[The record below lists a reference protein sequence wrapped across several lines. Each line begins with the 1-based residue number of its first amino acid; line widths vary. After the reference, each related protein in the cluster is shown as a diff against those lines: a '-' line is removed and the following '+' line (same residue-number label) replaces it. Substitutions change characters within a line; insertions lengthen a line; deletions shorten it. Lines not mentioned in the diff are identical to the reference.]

1 MSAWF
6 RAHPRALTPAF
17 QAFLRSL
24 FDTRGGSEEE
34 GTESYPARFALRVIH
49 VCGEVGDKKGLTRL
63 AKASARTAEFE
74 TLISRIQERLQS
86 PDSLHEAV
94 PLCERLL
101 DHPFRLIV
109 DPRGHTILLTEMSM
123 ALRKVQLFASQS
135 APGLP
140 DLRVRVALAALDPPP
155 QDRIQHAELLVLLG
169 HAYSDRVEHTGDADD
184 LRRALKLYEEACGI
198 TPEDDPERADRI
210 HNIGAAYRDLHVV
223 AEEQDALD
231 RAIELFE
238 QAVALRGD
246 HTLYANN
253 LAVSLRDR
261 FLRDAEPAD
270 LDRSIAAF
278 ERLTATASEA
288 DVDLPRVLADYSSAL
303 RQRFDLRSTQADVDR
318 AVELGERAIT
328 LEPRGSV
335 LVQCLT
341 ELGEA
346 LAVRATARSDE
357 AEFRRAVSL
366 LEQARAVA
374 EPGSRLR
381 EVAVGKHAVAH
392 GLWGLHGPGDVRD
405 VVPVLRTALTEIAEG
420 TADHCRLTQMLL
432 ITEPPYARH
441 SRDPE
446 EMTHAIA
453 RLEAY
458 APDGNEDSLSQ
469 VDVTGL
475 LAELYVSRGVVNS
488 SLADLDNGIL
498 LGREAAAE
506 TALACGLAERFALT
520 LQADDLEGALATIAY
535 PSALSQA
542 SWYHWQQVV
551 QRITEVAGLHPAL
564 ADGREVVKVA
574 LGLASRHMGSPGP
587 ATPAYAIL
595 TSQLLVHQY
604 ETRGD
609 HEDLRRA
616 TEILEAQLATTPP
629 ETRIY
634 DHLLVLAGARWR
646 EQYSLSADTAA
657 FRQAIERLEH
667 ALSRCEPGSPHHP
680 NAMVNLGTVLRA
692 YYNFT
697 GDLGYLD
704 KAIAAYEQAISGW
717 DSEDHTPSWAVGASN
732 LANALRASY
741 DATGEADRLSRAINL
756 HEQAVAAF
764 PPGHPDLP
772 QRLMN
777 LATAH
782 MTRFFGLDKQ
792 RADLDHAQA
801 LLRRALDDIPADSP
815 LRPDALATLG
825 ASAVAKFQV
834 TDEPADLDGAVELA
848 RKAVRSSQAGTLLEK
863 RTALHLAEALSRRHT
878 RQGDTAA
885 GAEATAIFRRLCTT
899 TEMTDPR
906 VKRAA
911 SVEWARWAAGRGAW
925 EEAAEASRAATEVLG
940 ELVRLQVSRGL
951 RNRVIGQ
958 NPDFGA
964 FAAYALTRSGD
975 HEAAVMAV
983 ETARAVSLS
992 EALQLGSADISW
1004 LSEHGQHD
1012 LAERFEAAAARWL
1025 TAAGDGLE
1033 RDLLGG
1039 TRVADFADHD
1049 AAARAARTDLEDL
1062 VDEIRNT
1069 TGRADFLKPPTFADV
1084 AADAPDRL
1092 VYLVTTEYGGAA
1104 LIVDKGD
1111 VRPLDLPALT
1121 REQVIRW
1128 LMALI
1133 QDGTLNWWTRLENIA
1148 RELWDAVLG
1157 PLTEALGQG
1166 PVTLIRS
1173 GYLELLPM
1181 NAAWTPAPDRPGGRR
1196 YAIDDLPIRTVPNA
1210 RVLATAAARARRAG
1224 QTSVLAVQDP
1234 QPVSAPP
1241 LKQAAFEV
1249 AGVRSHFS
1257 DSVVLAGEQAV
1268 PDAVLPRLK
1277 DHDVVH
1283 FACHGSVDLFN
1294 PLNSS
1299 LTLASDAPLE
1309 LRDILRVRLGEE
1321 NPVRLVVLSACETGV
1336 IGLDVPNE
1344 VVSLA
1349 SSLLEAGVA
1358 GVIASQWRVPDL
1370 STALLM
1376 LRFYAE
1382 WKTNGHAPT
1391 SALQAAQH
1399 WLRDTTNKE
1408 KADYFAPG
1416 TPNGLTPATARGLRR
1431 TLILLEPDRKG
1442 FAHPV
1447 HWAGFVFV
1455 GA

>member
-1 MSAWF
+1 M
-6 RAHPRALTPAF
+6 
-17 QAFLRSL
+17 
-24 FDTRGGSEEE
+24 
-34 GTESYPARFALRVIH
+34 IH
-49 VCGEVGDKKGLTRL
+49 VCREVGDKKGLARL
-63 AKASARTAEFE
+63 ANASARTAEFE
-74 TLISRIQERLQS
+74 TLIFRIQERLQS

-101 DHPFRLIV
+101 DHPFRLAV
-109 DPRGHTILLTEMSM
+109 EPRGHTILLTEMSL
-123 ALRKVQLFASQS
+123 ALRKVQLLASRS

-140 DLRVRVALAALDPPP
+140 DLRIRVALAALDPPP
-155 QDRIQHAELLVLLG
+155 QDRGQHAALLGLLG
-169 HAYSDRVEHTGDADD
+169 HAYSDRGEHTGDADD
-184 LRRALKLYEEACGI
+184 LRRALKLCEEACGI
-198 TPEDDPERADRI
+198 TPEDDPERADRV
-210 HNIGAAYRDLHVV
+210 HNLGAACRDLHVV
-223 AEEQDALD
+223 AEERGALD

-238 QAVALRGD
+238 QAVALRGE
-246 HTLYANN
+246 HTLYADN

-261 FLRDAEPAD
+261 FLRDGEPAD

-278 ERLTATASEA
+278 ERLVATASEA
-288 DVDLPRVLADYSSAL
+288 DADLPRALANHSSAL
-303 RQRFDLRSTQADVDR
+303 RQRFDLTSTQSDVDR
-318 AVELGERAIT
+318 AVELGERAIA
-328 LEPRGSV
+328 LEPRGPV
-335 LVQCLT
+335 HVQCLMD
-341 ELGEA
+341 LGEA
-346 LAVRATARSDE
+346 LARRAAARGDE
-357 AEFRRAVSL
+357 AEFRRSLSL
-366 LEQARAVA
+366 LEQACAVA
-374 EPGSRLR
+374 EPDSRLG
-381 EVAVGKHAVAH
+381 ELTVTKHALVQA
-392 GLWGLHGPGDVRD
+392 LWGFEESGDVSD
-405 VVPVLRTALTEIAEG
+405 LVPVLRTALTETAAG
-420 TADHCRLTQMLL
+420 PADHRRLTQMLL
-432 ITEPPYARH
+432 MSEPAYARH

-446 EMTHAIA
+446 EMTRAIA

-498 LGREAAAE
+498 LGRAAAAE
-506 TALACGLAERFALT
+506 TPLACGLTERFALT
-520 LQADDLEGALATIAY
+520 LQADDLEGALATLAY
-535 PSALSQA
+535 PATLSEA

-551 QRITEVAGLHPAL
+551 QRITEVARRHPTL
-564 ADGREVVKVA
+564 ADGRDIVKVA
-574 LGLASRHMGSPGP
+574 LGLASRLMGTPGP
-587 ATPAYAIL
+587 AAAEYAIL
-595 TSQLLVHQY
+595 TSELLVHRY
-604 ETRGD
+604 ETSGD
-609 HEDLRRA
+609 QDDLRRA
-616 TEILEAQLATTPP
+616 TGILEAQLATTPR
-629 ETRIY
+629 ETTIY
-634 DHLLVLAGARWR
+634 DHLLVLAGGRWR

-657 FRQAIERLEH
+657 FRRATERLEH
-667 ALSRCEPGSPHHP
+667 ALDRCEPGSPHYP
-680 NAMVNLGTVLRA
+680 NAMGNLGTVLRA
-692 YYNFT
+692 HFDLT

-704 KAIAAYEQAISGW
+704 KAITAYEQAISGW
-717 DSEDHTPSWAVGASN
+717 DSEDHTPSWAVGVGN

-741 DATGEADRLSRAINL
+741 DATGEGDRLDRAISL
-756 HEQAVAAF
+756 HEQAVAAL
-764 PPGHPDLP
+764 PPGHPYLP
-772 QRLMN
+772 QRLFN
-777 LATAH
+777 LANAH
-782 MTRFFGLDKQ
+782 MTRFFGLDEQ
-792 RADLDHAQA
+792 RADLDRAQA
-801 LLRRALDDIPADSP
+801 LLRHVLDDIPADSP
-815 LRPDALATLG
+815 MRPDAVTTLSI
-825 ASAVAKFQV
+825 SAAAKFQV
-834 TDEPADLDGAVELA
+834 TDELADLDEAVELA
-848 RKAVRSSQAGTLLEK
+848 REAVRSSRGGTLLEK

-878 RQGDTAA
+878 HQGDTAA

-899 TEMTDPR
+899 TEMTAPQI
-906 VKRAA
+906 KRAA

-975 HEAAVMAV
+975 CQAAVMAV

-992 EALQLGSADISW
+992 EALQLGSTDVRW
-1004 LSEHGQHD
+1004 LSEHGRHG

-1025 TAAGDGLE
+1025 ATTGDGLE

-1049 AAARAARTDLEDL
+1049 AAVRAARADLEDL
-1062 VDEIRNT
+1062 VDEIRST
-1069 TGRADFLKPPTFADV
+1069 TGRAEFLSPPTFADI
-1084 AADAPDRL
+1084 AAGVPDRL

-1104 LIVDKGD
+1104 LIVDEGD
-1111 VRPLDLPALT
+1111 VRSLDLPTLT
-1121 REQVIRW
+1121 RKQVIRW
-1128 LMALI
+1128 LRALV
-1133 QDGTLNWWTRLENIA
+1133 QDGTLNWWARLENVA

-1157 PLTEALGQG
+1157 PLAEALGQG

-1196 YAIDDLPIRTVPNA
+1196 YVVDELPIRTVPNA
-1210 RVLATAAARARRAG
+1210 RVLATAVARAGRAG

-1234 QPVSAPP
+1234 QPVSAAP
-1241 LKQAAFEV
+1241 LKQAAVEV
-1249 AGVRSHFS
+1249 AGVRSHFLS
-1257 DSVVLAGEQAV
+1257 SVVLAGEQAV
-1268 PDAVLPRLK
+1268 PDAVLPLLK

-1283 FACHGSVDLFN
+1283 FACHGSADLFD

-1299 LTLASDAPLE
+1299 LTLAGDAPLE

-1370 STALLM
+1370 STSLLM

-1382 WKTNGHAPT
+1382 WKTNGHAPA
-1391 SALQAAQH
+1391 SALHAAQR

-1408 KADYFAPG
+1408 KADCFVPG
-1416 TPNGLTPATARGLRR
+1416 APNGLPPATARDLRR
-1431 TLILLEPDRKG
+1431 TLIRLEPGRKG

-1455 GA
+1455 GE

>member
-17 QAFLRSL
+17 AAFLRSL
-24 FDTRGGSEEE
+24 LDTRGAGEEE
-34 GTESYPARFALRVIH
+34 DTESYPARFTLRVIH
-49 VCGEVGDKKGLTRL
+49 VCREAGDKRGLARL
-63 AKASARTAEFE
+63 AKASAGTAEFE
-74 TLISRIQERLQS
+74 ALISRIQERLQS
-86 PDSLHEAV
+86 PDSLHEAA

-101 DHPFRLIV
+101 DHPFRMV
-109 DPRGHTILLTEMSM
+109 VEPRGHTILLTEMSM
-123 ALRKVQLFASQS
+123 ALRKVQLFASRS
-135 APGLP
+135 VPGLP
-140 DLRVRVALAALDPPP
+140 DLRIRVALAALDPPP
-155 QDRIQHAELLVLLG
+155 QDRSQHAELLVLLG
-169 HAYSDRVEHTGDADD
+169 HAHSDRSEHTGDADD
-184 LRRALKLYEEACGI
+184 LRRALKVYEEARGI
-198 TPEDDPERADRI
+198 TSEHDPERADRI
-210 HNIGAAYRDLHVV
+210 HNVGAAYRDLHVV
-223 AEEQDALD
+223 AEERDALD

-238 QAVALRGD
+238 QAVALRGN
-246 HTLYANN
+246 HTLYVNN

-261 FLRDAEPAD
+261 FLRDGEPAD
-270 LDRSIAAF
+270 LERSIAAF
-278 ERLTATASEA
+278 EHLAATASEA
-288 DVDLPRVLADYSSAL
+288 DVDLPRVLTDYSSVL
-303 RQRFDLRSTQADVDR
+303 RQRFDLTSTHADIDR
-318 AVELGERAIT
+318 AVELGERAIA
-328 LEPRGSV
+328 LEPRGPV

-346 LAVRATARSDE
+346 LAVRATVRGDE
-357 AEFRRAVSL
+357 AEFRRSVSL

-374 EPGSRLR
+374 EPGSRLLK
-381 EVAVGKHAVAH
+381 VVVGKQAIVH
-392 GLWGLHGPGDVRD
+392 GLWALQGPGDVRD
-405 VVPVLRTALTEIAEG
+405 VVPVLRTALTETAEG
-420 TADHCRLTQMLL
+420 TAEHWQLTQMLL
-432 ITEPPYARH
+432 ASESMYARH

-446 EMTHAIA
+446 EMTRAIA

-475 LAELYVSRGVVNS
+475 LAELYVSRGMVNS

-535 PSALSQA
+535 SSALSEA
-542 SWYHWQQVV
+542 SWYHWQQVA

-564 ADGREVVKVA
+564 ADGREIVTVA
-574 LGLASRHMGSPGP
+574 LGLASRLMGSPGP
-587 ATPAYAIL
+587 AAPAYAIL
-595 TSQLLVHQY
+595 TSQLLVHRY
-604 ETRGD
+604 GTSGD
-609 HEDLRRA
+609 QEDLRRA
-616 TEILEAQLATTPP
+616 TEILEARLATTPP
-629 ETRIY
+629 DARIY
-634 DHLLVLAGARWR
+634 DHLLVLTGARWR

-657 FRQAIERLEH
+657 FRRATERLEH
-667 ALSRCEPGSPHHP
+667 ALSRCGPGSPHYP
-680 NAMVNLGTVLRA
+680 NIIGTLGTVLRA
-692 YYNFT
+692 HYNFT

-717 DSEDHTPSWAVGASN
+717 DSEDHTPSWAVGVSN

-741 DATGEADRLSRAINL
+741 DATGEGDRLSRAISL
-756 HEQAVAAF
+756 HEQAVAAL

-777 LATAH
+777 LASAH
-782 MTRFFGLDKQ
+782 MTRFFGLDEQ
-792 RADLDHAQA
+792 RADLDRAQA
-801 LLRRALDDIPADSP
+801 LLRRVLDDIPANSP
-815 LRPDALATLG
+815 VRPDTLAALSI
-825 ASAVAKFQV
+825 SAAAKFQV
-834 TDEPADLDGAVELA
+834 TNELADLDEAVELA
-848 RKAVRSSQAGTLLEK
+848 RKALRSSRTGTLPEK
-863 RTALHLAEALSRRHT
+863 RTALQLAEALSRRHT
-878 RQGDTAA
+878 HQADAAA

-899 TEMTDPR
+899 TEVTDPR
-906 VKRAA
+906 VSRVA
-911 SVEWARWAAGRGAW
+911 SVEWAHWAAGRGAW
-925 EEAAEASRAATEVLG
+925 EEAAEASRAATEVLN

-951 RNRVIGQ
+951 RNRVIRQ
-958 NPDFGA
+958 NRDFGA
-964 FAAYALTRSGD
+964 FAAYALTRAGD
-975 HEAAVMAV
+975 YEAAVMAV

-992 EALQLGSADISW
+992 EALQLGSADVRW

-1012 LAERFEAAAARWL
+1012 LAERFKAAAARWL
-1025 TAAGDGLE
+1025 AAAGDGLE

-1039 TRVADFADHD
+1039 TRVADFPDHD
-1049 AAARAARTDLEDL
+1049 AAVRAARTDLENL
-1062 VDEIRNT
+1062 VDEIRTT
-1069 TGRADFLKPPTFADV
+1069 TGRAEFLKPPTFADV
-1084 AADAPDRL
+1084 AAGAPDRL

-1104 LIVDKGD
+1104 LIVDEGD
-1111 VRPLDLPALT
+1111 VRPLDLPTLT
-1121 REQVIRW
+1121 REQVTRW
-1128 LMALI
+1128 LRALI
-1133 QDGTLNWWTRLENIA
+1133 QDGTLNWWARLENVA

-1157 PLTEALGQG
+1157 PLTETLGQG

-1181 NAAWTPAPDRPGGRR
+1181 NAAWTAAPDRPGGRR
-1196 YAIDDLPIRTVPNA
+1196 YVMDELPIRTVPNA
-1210 RVLATAAARARRAG
+1210 LVLATAVARARRAG

-1234 QPVSAPP
+1234 QPVSAAP
-1241 LKQAAFEV
+1241 LKQAAVEI
-1249 AGVRSHFS
+1249 AGVRSYFS

-1268 PDAVLPRLK
+1268 PEAVLPLLK

-1283 FACHGSVDLFN
+1283 FACHGSADLLN
-1294 PLNSS
+1294 PLSSS
-1299 LTLASDAPLE
+1299 LTLAGDAPLE

-1358 GVIASQWRVPDL
+1358 GVIASQWQVPDL

-1382 WKTNGHAPT
+1382 WKTNSQAPA
-1391 SALQAAQH
+1391 SALHAAQR

-1416 TPNGLTPATARGLRR
+1416 APNGLPHATARGLRR
-1431 TLILLEPDRKG
+1431 TLIRLEPGRKG